1 MTMWNYVNAMRA
13 GHRTRHLPSWVATPF
28 VALLCL
34 WTMWGTL
41 TPSASAT
48 APSRSY
54 CQAGI
59 AGCAQT
65 SDLANASNS
74 ESEEA
79 EEEEF
84 EEGTEEAATAEV
96 ESEEAEAS
104 TENSSTPGSTGEG
117 SVVLSHLELTTNAT
131 AALAHHLPSVSAIGF
146 SFRLSAPAKVQV
158 TILRQT
164 GSGHTHW
171 TALPDSL
178 TLTLARGHITRS
190 LKGHSRLPP
199 GRYRLTAKP
208 SDGRSRAIYL
218 SVRR

>member
-1 MTMWNYVNAMRA
+1 MTASRA
-13 GHRTRHLPSWVATPF
+13 GRRTPHSRSWVTASF
-28 VALLCL
+28 AVLLGL
-34 WTMWGTL
+34 WSMWGTL
-41 TPSASAT
+41 TPSASAARAT
-48 APSRSY
+48 RSQ
-54 CQAGI
+54 CEAT
-59 AGCAQT
+59 GCAQASAIAHA
-65 SDLANASNS
+65 SDS

-96 ESEEAEAS
+96 EAEEAEAG
-104 TENSSTPGSTGEG
+104 TSSSATPDSTGEG

-131 AALAHHLPSVSAIGF
+131 AALAHGLPSVSAIGF

-164 GSGHTHW
+164 GGEGHTHW

-178 TLTLARGHITRS
+178 TLTLARGRITRS
-190 LKGHSRLPP
+190 LKGHSRLSP